1 MRSWVHS
8 AGCAGD
14 LLLVATNGP
23 VVHGDTAGRNGVD
36 IVRGALRASDGEDG
50 DDRAQTTPL
59 GSVPGVRAPPG
70 HDRGGAAR
78 PGDGDARSWRR
89 AVDATATLVPVHLLG
104 RPLSTALS
112 VGWSAAS
119 SSLLDEQAL
128 RSAASFSRL
137 DEQALRSTAEEE
149 ARGERRL
156 LSRMLGA
163 TGATST
169 TLSAAVPAIVVTVAV
184 VVTVAIAQR
193 TEFRSEPLSLA
204 AALLAVASSWVL
216 MVLSVAQACLRLE
229 SRSPRRS
236 QVRFAFEEA
245 PHFSDDATLALLLST
260 MAATV
265 SAEIR
270 SREGWRLV
278 RANVVIASA
287 FDSVVIAMTV
297 SLLFGGLTA

>member
-1 MRSWVHS
+1 MTARRRPRS
-8 AGCAGD
+8 D
-14 LLLVATNGP
+14 LFRVRVSLLVTIAVVLLVLATG
-23 VVHGDTAGRNGVD
+23 
-36 IVRGALRASDGEDG
+36 
-50 DDRAQTTPL
+50 TP
-59 GSVPGVRAPPG
+59 A
-70 HDRGGAAR
+70 
-78 PGDGDARSWRR
+78 PGDG
-89 AVDATATLVPVHLLG
+89 AVDTTATLVPVSLLG

-112 VGWSAAS
+112 VGRSAAS
-119 SSLLDEQAL
+119 YSRLDEQAL

-163 TGATST
+163 TGATGT
-169 TLSAAVPAIVVTVAV
+169 TLPAAVPAAVPAIVVTVA
-184 VVTVAIAQR
+184 IAQR
-193 TEFRSEPLSLA
+193 TESRSEPLSIA

-216 MVLSVAQACLRLE
+216 MVFSVAQACLRLE

-236 QVRFAFEEA
+236 QVRSAFEEA
-245 PHFSDDATLALLLST
+245 PRFSDDATLALLLST
-260 MAATV
+260 TAATV

-287 FDSVVIAMTV
+287 FDSVIIAMTV

>member
-1 MRSWVHS
+1 M
-8 AGCAGD
+8 
-14 LLLVATNGP
+14 
-23 VVHGDTAGRNGVD
+23 
-36 IVRGALRASDGEDG
+36 
-50 DDRAQTTPL
+50 
-59 GSVPGVRAPPG
+59 
-70 HDRGGAAR
+70 
-78 PGDGDARSWRR
+78 
-89 AVDATATLVPVHLLG
+89 
-104 RPLSTALS
+104 
-112 VGWSAAS
+112 GWSAAS
-119 SSLLDEQAL
+119 SSRLDEQAL
-128 RSAASFSRL
+128 RSAVSFSRL

-169 TLSAAVPAIVVTVAV
+169 TLSAAVPAIVVTVA
-184 VVTVAIAQR
+184 IAQR
-193 TEFRSEPLSLA
+193 TESRSEPLSLA

-216 MVLSVAQACLRLE
+216 MVLSVAQACLRFE

-260 MAATV
+260 TAATV

-287 FDSVVIAMTV
+287 FDSVVIAMTTE
-297 SLLFGGLTA
+297 SKADAMTTFART

>member
-1 MRSWVHS
+1 MTARRRSRS
-8 AGCAGD
+8 D
-14 LLLVATNGP
+14 LFRVSVSLLVTIVVVLLVLATG
-23 VVHGDTAGRNGVD
+23 TLA
-36 IVRGALRASDGEDG
+36 
-50 DDRAQTTPL
+50 
-59 GSVPGVRAPPG
+59 
-70 HDRGGAAR
+70 
-78 PGDGDARSWRR
+78 PGDG
-89 AVDATATLVPVHLLG
+89 AVDATATLVPVYLLG

-119 SSLLDEQAL
+119 Y
-128 RSAASFSRL
+128 SRL

-156 LSRMLGA
+156 LSRMAGA
-163 TGATST
+163 TGATGT
-169 TLSAAVPAIVVTVAV
+169 TLPAAVPAIVVTVA
-184 VVTVAIAQR
+184 IAQR
-193 TEFRSEPLSLA
+193 TESRSEPLSLA

-278 RANVVIASA
+278 RANVVIAFA

>member
-1 MRSWVHS
+1 MTARKRPRS
-8 AGCAGD
+8 D
-14 LLLVATNGP
+14 LFRVCVSLLVTIVVVLLVLATGP
-23 VVHGDTAGRNGVD
+23 LA
-36 IVRGALRASDGEDG
+36 
-50 DDRAQTTPL
+50 
-59 GSVPGVRAPPG
+59 
-70 HDRGGAAR
+70 
-78 PGDGDARSWRR
+78 PGDG

-119 SSLLDEQAL
+119 Y
-128 RSAASFSRL
+128 SRL

-163 TGATST
+163 TGATGATGT
-169 TLSAAVPAIVVTVAV
+169 TLSAAVPAIVVAVAIA
-184 VVTVAIAQR
+184 VTVAIAQR
-193 TEFRSEPLSLA
+193 TEFRSEPLSIA

-216 MVLSVAQACLRLE
+216 MVFAVAEACLRLE

-278 RANVVIASA
+278 RANVVFAFA
-287 FDSVVIAMTV
+287 FDSVIIAMTV
-297 SLLFGGLTA
+297 SLLFGGFTG

>member
-1 MRSWVHS
+1 MARWCTGTPQDGTAWILFEARSGPLTGRTAMTARRRPRS
-8 AGCAGD
+8 D
-14 LLLVATNGP
+14 LFRVCVRLLVTIVVVLLVLATG
-23 VVHGDTAGRNGVD
+23 TLA
-36 IVRGALRASDGEDG
+36 
-50 DDRAQTTPL
+50 
-59 GSVPGVRAPPG
+59 
-70 HDRGGAAR
+70 
-78 PGDGDARSWRR
+78 PGDG

-112 VGWSAAS
+112 VGW
-119 SSLLDEQAL
+119 
-128 RSAASFSRL
+128 SAASFSRL

-156 LSRMLGA
+156 LSRMAGA
-163 TGATST
+163 TGVTGT
-169 TLSAAVPAIVVTVAV
+169 TLPAALPAAVPAIVVTVA
-184 VVTVAIAQR
+184 IAQR
-193 TEFRSEPLSLA
+193 TESRSEPLSPA

-216 MVLSVAQACLRLE
+216 MVFSVAQACLRLE

-236 QVRFAFEEA
+236 QVRFAFEEV

-287 FDSVVIAMTV
+287 FDSVIIAMTV
-297 SLLFGGLTA
+297 SLLFGGLAA

>member
-1 MRSWVHS
+1 MTARRRSRS
-8 AGCAGD
+8 D
-14 LLLVATNGP
+14 LFRVSVSLLVTI
-23 VVHGDTAGRNGVD
+23 VVVLLVLA
-36 IVRGALRASDGEDG
+36 RG
-50 DDRAQTTPL
+50 TP
-59 GSVPGVRAPPG
+59 A
-70 HDRGGAAR
+70 
-78 PGDGDARSWRR
+78 PGDG
-89 AVDATATLVPVHLLG
+89 AVDTTATLVPVYLLG

-119 SSLLDEQAL
+119 YSRLDEQAL
-128 RSAASFSRL
+128 RSAASSSRL

-156 LSRMLGA
+156 LSRMAGA
-163 TGATST
+163 TGATGT
-169 TLSAAVPAIVVTVAV
+169 TLPAAVPAIVVTVA
-184 VVTVAIAQR
+184 IAQR
-193 TEFRSEPLSLA
+193 TESRSEPLSIA

-260 MAATV
+260 TAATV

-278 RANVVIASA
+278 RTNVVIASA
-287 FDSVVIAMTV
+287 FDSVIIAMTV

>member
-1 MRSWVHS
+1 MTARRRPRS
-8 AGCAGD
+8 D
-14 LLLVATNGP
+14 LFRVCVRLLVTIVVVLLVLATG
-23 VVHGDTAGRNGVD
+23 TLA
-36 IVRGALRASDGEDG
+36 
-50 DDRAQTTPL
+50 
-59 GSVPGVRAPPG
+59 
-70 HDRGGAAR
+70 
-78 PGDGDARSWRR
+78 PGDG

-104 RPLSTALS
+104 RPRSTALS

-119 SSLLDEQAL
+119 FSRLDEQALRSAASFSRLDEQAL

-156 LSRMLGA
+156 LSRMAGA
-163 TGATST
+163 TGVTGT
-169 TLSAAVPAIVVTVAV
+169 TLPAALPAAVPAIVVTVA
-184 VVTVAIAQR
+184 IAQR
-193 TEFRSEPLSLA
+193 TESRSEPLSLA

-229 SRSPRRS
+229 LRSPRRS

-260 MAATV
+260 TAATV

-297 SLLFGGLTA
+297 SLLFGGLAA

>member
-1 MRSWVHS
+1 MARWCTGTPQDGTAWILFEARSGPLTGRTAMTARRRPRS
-8 AGCAGD
+8 D
-14 LLLVATNGP
+14 LFRVCVRLLVTIVVVLLVLATG
-23 VVHGDTAGRNGVD
+23 TLA
-36 IVRGALRASDGEDG
+36 
-50 DDRAQTTPL
+50 
-59 GSVPGVRAPPG
+59 
-70 HDRGGAAR
+70 
-78 PGDGDARSWRR
+78 PGDG

-104 RPLSTALS
+104 RPLSTALP

-128 RSAASFSRL
+128 RSAA
-137 DEQALRSTAEEE
+137 EEE

-156 LSRMLGA
+156 LPRMLGA

-169 TLSAAVPAIVVTVAV
+169 TLSAAVPAIVITVAIA
-184 VVTVAIAQR
+184 VTVAIAQR
-193 TEFRSEPLSLA
+193 TEFRSEPPSIA
-204 AALLAVASSWVL
+204 AALLAVASSRVL
-216 MVLSVAQACLRLE
+216 MVFSVAQACLRLE

-236 QVRFAFEEA
+236 QGRFAFEEA

-260 MAATV
+260 TVATV

-278 RANVVIASA
+278 RANVVIAFA

>member
-1 MRSWVHS
+1 M
-8 AGCAGD
+8 
-14 LLLVATNGP
+14 GP
-23 VVHGDTAGRNGVD
+23 FCRVGGGFVVDCNEWPGNARDAAGRNGVD
-36 IVRGALRASDGEDG
+36 LVRGALRAPDGEGG
-50 DDRAQTTPL
+50 DDRAQTVPL
-59 GSVPGVRAPPG
+59 RSVPDVREPPG

-78 PGDGDARSWRR
+78 PGDG

-104 RPLSTALS
+104 WPLSTALS

-119 SSLLDEQAL
+119 S
-128 RSAASFSRL
+128 SRL

-156 LSRMLGA
+156 LSRMAGA
-163 TGATST
+163 TGATGT
-169 TLSAAVPAIVVTVAV
+169 TLPAAVPAIVVTVA
-184 VVTVAIAQR
+184 IAQR
-193 TEFRSEPLSLA
+193 TESRSEPLSLA

-216 MVLSVAQACLRLE
+216 MVFSVAQACLRLE

-236 QVRFAFEEA
+236 QARFAFEEA

-278 RANVVIASA
+278 RANVVIAFA
-287 FDSVVIAMTV
+287 FDSVIIAMTV

>member
-1 MRSWVHS
+1 MS
-8 AGCAGD
+8 
-14 LLLVATNGP
+14 LLVTIVVVLLVLATG
-23 VVHGDTAGRNGVD
+23 
-36 IVRGALRASDGEDG
+36 
-50 DDRAQTTPL
+50 TP
-59 GSVPGVRAPPG
+59 A
-70 HDRGGAAR
+70 
-78 PGDGDARSWRR
+78 PGDG
-89 AVDATATLVPVHLLG
+89 AVDTTATLVPVYLLG

-119 SSLLDEQAL
+119 Y
-128 RSAASFSRL
+128 SRL

-163 TGATST
+163 TGATGT
-169 TLSAAVPAIVVTVAV
+169 TLPAAVPAAVPAIVVTVA
-184 VVTVAIAQR
+184 IAQR
-193 TEFRSEPLSLA
+193 TESRSEPLSIAA
-204 AALLAVASSWVL
+204 AALLTVASSWVL
-216 MVLSVAQACLRLE
+216 MVFSFAQACLRLE

-270 SREGWRLV
+270 SREGRRLV

-287 FDSVVIAMTV
+287 FDSVIIAMTV

>member
-1 MRSWVHS
+1 M
-8 AGCAGD
+8 
-14 LLLVATNGP
+14 P
-23 VVHGDTAGRNGVD
+23 
-36 IVRGALRASDGEDG
+36 LR
-50 DDRAQTTPL
+50 
-59 GSVPGVRAPPG
+59 SVPGEREPPG

-78 PGDGDARSWRR
+78 PGDGDARSGRR
-89 AVDATATLVPVHLLG
+89 GRRCDGAVDATATLVPVSLLG
-104 RPLSTALS
+104 RPLCTALS

-119 SSLLDEQAL
+119 Y
-128 RSAASFSRL
+128 SRL
-137 DEQALRSTAEEE
+137 DEQALRSAAEEE

-156 LSRMLGA
+156 LPRMLGA

-169 TLSAAVPAIVVTVAV
+169 TLSAAVPAIVVTVAIA
-184 VVTVAIAQR
+184 VTMAIAQR
-193 TEFRSEPLSLA
+193 TEFRSEPLSIA
-204 AALLAVASSWVL
+204 AALLAVASSWML

-236 QVRFAFEEA
+236 QVRFAFEGV

-260 MAATV
+260 TAAPV

-287 FDSVVIAMTV
+287 FDSVIIAMTV
-297 SLLFGGLTA
+297 SLLFGGLAA

>member
-8 AGCAGD
+8 AGCSGD
-14 LLLVATNGP
+14 LLLVATNRA
-23 VVHGDTAGRNGVD
+23 VVHRDTAGRNGVE
-36 IVRGALRASDGEDG
+36 IVRGALRAPDGEDG

-59 GSVPGVRAPPG
+59 RSVPGEREPPG
-70 HDRGGAAR
+70 HHRGGAAR
-78 PGDGDARSWRR
+78 PGDGDARSGRR
-89 AVDATATLVPVHLLG
+89 AVDATATLVPVALLG
-104 RPLSTALS
+104 RPLCTALS
-112 VGWSAAS
+112 VGWSATS
-119 SSLLDEQAL
+119 Y
-128 RSAASFSRL
+128 SRL
-137 DEQALRSTAEEE
+137 DEQALRSAAEEE

-156 LSRMLGA
+156 LPRMLGA

-169 TLSAAVPAIVVTVAV
+169 TLSAAVPAIVVTVAIA
-184 VVTVAIAQR
+184 VTMAIAQR
-193 TEFRSEPLSLA
+193 TEFRSEPLSIA
-204 AALLAVASSWVL
+204 AALLAVASSWML

-236 QVRFAFEEA
+236 QVRFAFEGV

-260 MAATV
+260 TAAPV

-287 FDSVVIAMTV
+287 FDSVIIAMTV
-297 SLLFGGLTA
+297 SLLFGGLAA

>member
-1 MRSWVHS
+1 M
-8 AGCAGD
+8 
-14 LLLVATNGP
+14 
-23 VVHGDTAGRNGVD
+23 
-36 IVRGALRASDGEDG
+36 
-50 DDRAQTTPL
+50 
-59 GSVPGVRAPPG
+59 
-70 HDRGGAAR
+70 
-78 PGDGDARSWRR
+78 
-89 AVDATATLVPVHLLG
+89 
-104 RPLSTALS
+104 
-112 VGWSAAS
+112 GWSAAS
-119 SSLLDEQAL
+119 SSLLDEQALRSAASFSRLDEQAL

-156 LSRMLGA
+156 LSRMAGA
-163 TGATST
+163 TGVTGT
-169 TLSAAVPAIVVTVAV
+169 TLPAALPAAVPAIVVTVA
-184 VVTVAIAQR
+184 IAQR
-193 TEFRSEPLSLA
+193 TESRSEPLSLA

-260 MAATV
+260 TAATV

-297 SLLFGGLTA
+297 SLLFGGLAA

>member
-1 MRSWVHS
+1 MARWCTGTPQDGTAWILFEARSGPLTGRTAMTARRRPRS
-8 AGCAGD
+8 D
-14 LLLVATNGP
+14 LFRVCVRLLVTIVVVLLVLATG
-23 VVHGDTAGRNGVD
+23 TLA
-36 IVRGALRASDGEDG
+36 
-50 DDRAQTTPL
+50 
-59 GSVPGVRAPPG
+59 
-70 HDRGGAAR
+70 
-78 PGDGDARSWRR
+78 PGDG

-119 SSLLDEQAL
+119 YSRLDEQALRSAASFSRLDEQAL

-163 TGATST
+163 TGATGT
-169 TLSAAVPAIVVTVAV
+169 TLSAAVPAIVVTVA
-184 VVTVAIAQR
+184 IAQR
-193 TEFRSEPLSLA
+193 TESRGEPLSLA

-278 RANVVIASA
+278 RANVVIAFA

-297 SLLFGGLTA
+297 SLLFGGLAA

>member
-1 MRSWVHS
+1 MDPFCRVRGGFVV
-8 AGCAGD
+8 GCNEWPGNARD
-14 LLLVATNGP
+14 A
-23 VVHGDTAGRNGVD
+23 AGRNGVD
-36 IVRGALRASDGEDG
+36 FVRGALRAPDGKGG
-50 DDRAQTTPL
+50 DDRAQTVPL
-59 GSVPGVRAPPG
+59 RSVPGVREPPG

-78 PGDGDARSWRR
+78 PGEGDARSWRR

-104 RPLSTALS
+104 WPLSTALS

-119 SSLLDEQAL
+119 Y
-128 RSAASFSRL
+128 SRL
-137 DEQALRSTAEEE
+137 DEQALRSAAEEE

-156 LSRMLGA
+156 LPRMLGA

-169 TLSAAVPAIVVTVAV
+169 TLSAAVPAIVITVAIA
-184 VVTVAIAQR
+184 VTVAIAQR
-193 TEFRSEPLSLA
+193 TEFRSEPPSIA
-204 AALLAVASSWVL
+204 AALLAVASSRVL
-216 MVLSVAQACLRLE
+216 MVFSVAQACLRLE

-236 QVRFAFEEA
+236 QGRFAFEEA

-260 MAATV
+260 TVATV

>member
-1 MRSWVHS
+1 MTARRRPRS
-8 AGCAGD
+8 D
-14 LLLVATNGP
+14 LFRVCVRLLVTIVVVLLVLATG
-23 VVHGDTAGRNGVD
+23 TLA
-36 IVRGALRASDGEDG
+36 
-50 DDRAQTTPL
+50 
-59 GSVPGVRAPPG
+59 
-70 HDRGGAAR
+70 
-78 PGDGDARSWRR
+78 PGDG

-104 RPLSTALS
+104 RPLSTALP

-128 RSAASFSRL
+128 RSAA
-137 DEQALRSTAEEE
+137 EEE

-156 LSRMLGA
+156 LPRMLGA

-169 TLSAAVPAIVVTVAV
+169 TLSAAVPAIVITVAIA
-184 VVTVAIAQR
+184 VTVAIAQR
-193 TEFRSEPLSLA
+193 TEFRSEPPSIA
-204 AALLAVASSWVL
+204 AALLAVASSRVL
-216 MVLSVAQACLRLE
+216 MVFSVAQACLRLE

-236 QVRFAFEEA
+236 QGRFAFEEA

-260 MAATV
+260 TVATV

-278 RANVVIASA
+278 RANVVIAFA
-287 FDSVVIAMTV
+287 FDSVIIAMTV

>member
-1 MRSWVHS
+1 MTARRRSRS
-8 AGCAGD
+8 D
-14 LLLVATNGP
+14 LFRVRVSLLVTIVVVLLVLATG
-23 VVHGDTAGRNGVD
+23 TLA
-36 IVRGALRASDGEDG
+36 
-50 DDRAQTTPL
+50 
-59 GSVPGVRAPPG
+59 
-70 HDRGGAAR
+70 
-78 PGDGDARSWRR
+78 PGDG
-89 AVDATATLVPVHLLG
+89 AVDATATLVPVSLLG

-119 SSLLDEQAL
+119 YSRLDEQAL
-128 RSAASFSRL
+128 RSAASSSRL
-137 DEQALRSTAEEE
+137 DEQALRSAAEEE

-156 LSRMLGA
+156 LSRTLGA
-163 TGATST
+163 TGATGT
-169 TLSAAVPAIVVTVAV
+169 TLSAAVPAI

-193 TEFRSEPLSLA
+193 TEFRSEPPSIA

-216 MVLSVAQACLRLE
+216 MVFSVAQACLRLE

-236 QVRFAFEEA
+236 QVRIAFEEA

-260 MAATV
+260 TAATV

-297 SLLFGGLTA
+297 SLLFGGLAA